1 MSSEEA
7 QEEPAKVQE
16 GGEPDPLTVVLDR
29 LETINLTLFQIDQR
43 LQEVEKPPLPRSDS
57 KELDS
62 RRNSHDGLNISQS
75 IRHLGIAST
84 TKDFQ
89 VRKVRLFS
97 SQSFKRSH
105 LLSRTDHT
113 IQNIRSKI
121 HSMIP
126 ISVCHSSTR

>member
-43 LQEVEKPPLPRSDS
+43 LQEVEKPPLPRSEL

-62 RRNSHDGLNISQS
+62 RRNSHDGLNISHMVRWWSLCTHEESCYHDQIS
-75 IRHLGIAST
+75 PQWLVNKFHL
-84 TKDFQ
+84 
-89 VRKVRLFS
+89 
-97 SQSFKRSH
+97 
-105 LLSRTDHT
+105 
-113 IQNIRSKI
+113 
-121 HSMIP
+121 
-126 ISVCHSSTR
+126 

>member
-43 LQEVEKPPLPRSDS
+43 LQEVEKPPPPRGDS

-62 RRNSHDGLNISQS
+62 RRNSHDNVQGACKASRLTKKKISS
-75 IRHLGIAST
+75 L
-84 TKDFQ
+84 
-89 VRKVRLFS
+89 
-97 SQSFKRSH
+97 
-105 LLSRTDHT
+105 HT
-113 IQNIRSKI
+113 
-121 HSMIP
+121 
-126 ISVCHSSTR
+126 